1 VLETLSNSPQ
11 EKHLSVTVVMGVNA
25 PWKESVLQQ
34 AKKLPF
40 SINILINANNM
51 ADLMAEHDLAIGA
64 AGSTAWERC
73 CLGLPTIMICMADNQ
88 KMIAKYLH
96 DLGVAISLDQAEI
109 HEKLLWALQQFDQ
122 EQLQLMHQKALSITD
137 GIGVD

>member
-1 VLETLSNSPQ
+1 
-11 EKHLSVTVVMGVNA
+11 
-25 PWKESVLQQ
+25 
-34 AKKLPF
+34 
-40 SINILINANNM
+40 
-51 ADLMAEHDLAIGA
+51 
-64 AGSTAWERC
+64 
-73 CLGLPTIMICMADNQ
+73 ADNQ

-137 GIGVD
+137 GIGVDLLLQTIFSEEFKEC